1 MILAIALLLAAADAP
16 PPMKSGVLAE
26 ACEAGIAGD
35 AGRGAVC
42 TEYVDAVASTLTA
55 DAAASGCLT
64 QPRYDSD
71 AAVWA
76 YVEWLGENPQQENAD
91 ASIGVMTALVAK
103 WPCGWS
109 TGPAATE

>member
-16 PPMKSGVLAE
+16 PPMKSGALTT

-35 AGRGAVC
+35 AARSAAC
-42 TEYVDAVASTLTA
+42 TDYVDAVASTLTV

-76 YVEWLGENPQQENAD
+76 YMEWLGENPQEPDAD

-109 TGPAATE
+109 TGPASAA